1 MCLPGARPAAGRPP
15 ASRAITE
22 GEGVGVRQGRALG
35 DVLEA
40 ARDRAFVGRA
50 GELALFR
57 GALAGAPGAFPV
69 HYLHGPGGI
78 GKSTLLRRFAREA
91 RRAGRQ
97 VVEADGRT
105 VVPTPQGFTAAVGE
119 AVGEPGVVLL
129 VDTFERCQG
138 LESWLCE
145 QFLLGLPA
153 DGVVVIAG
161 RRTPDVRWT
170 SDPGWADLLRVTSLR
185 NLTPDDAARLLHV
198 RGLKPE
204 AHRAVLSFTGGNPL
218 ALTLAAAV
226 AVREEGAGSG
236 WKPSQDVIAT
246 LLTELLGDI
255 PSAAHRRA
263 LEICAH
269 SHVTSETL
277 LRALMGAE
285 GSELFA
291 WLREQPFIE
300 PTGAGLFPHDVV
312 REALEADLR
321 WRDPDGFAD
330 MHRTVHQ
337 HLVERVRTAPEE
349 QMLSATGALLYLYR
363 REASANFRK
372 WREGGHVE
380 DEPYTEAARGRVLEL
395 VESAE
400 GEASAAI
407 CRFWLDRQ
415 PEGFRVY
422 RSTQT
427 GEIVAFFAWLRLREP
442 LDTGVDPVVD
452 AAWAH
457 ARSTAPLRPDEH
469 MALARF
475 SVHPPRYQRTSAPMD
490 LMHWRALG
498 EIFRADRLAWTF
510 VVMRDNGYWDDY
522 LSHFAMPPD
531 ARRPGIG
538 QHTYALFGHDWRAQ
552 PVGSW
557 LAARSNATLSDDP
570 GARTPHHTRE
580 HAELVVLSRPEFDT
594 AVRDTLR
601 TLRRPDVLAD
611 NPLNRSRLV
620 SESGTT
626 LTELLASAIEA
637 LREGRSG
644 EKHHRALTTT
654 YLAGTPTQEAAAE
667 RLGLPFS
674 TYRRHLTSGIDR
686 LTDVLWRSELNGTR
700 ITEVN
705 QAQAADGTD
714 RG

>member
-1 MCLPGARPAAGRPP
+1 M
-15 ASRAITE
+15 
-22 GEGVGVRQGRALG
+22 GVRRRGALG
-35 DVLEA
+35 DALEA
-40 ARDRAFVGRA
+40 ARDQAFVGRTA
-50 GELALFR
+50 ELALFR
-57 GALAGAPGAFPV
+57 EALTDAPGACPV

-91 RRAGRQ
+91 RRAGRP
-97 VVEADGRT
+97 VVEVDGRT
-105 VVPTPQGFTAAVGE
+105 LVPTPQGFTAAVGE
-119 AVGEPGVVLL
+119 AVGEPGVVLM

-145 QFLLGLPA
+145 EFLPGLPV
-153 DGVVVIAG
+153 GSVVVIAG
-161 RRTPDVRWT
+161 RRAPDARWT

-185 NLTPDDAARLLHV
+185 NLPPDDAARLLHV
-198 RGLKPE
+198 RGLKAG
-204 AHRAVLSFTGGNPL
+204 AHQAVLSFTGGNPL

-226 AVREEGAGSG
+226 AVREEGVRSG

-255 PSAAHRRA
+255 PSSAHRRA

-285 GSELFA
+285 APELFA

-321 WRDPDGFAD
+321 WRDPEGFVD

-337 HLVERVRTAPEE
+337 YLVERVRTAPEE
-349 QMLSATGALLYLYR
+349 QMLAATGALLFLYR

-380 DEPYTEAARGRVLEL
+380 DEPYTDAARGRVLEL
-395 VESAE
+395 VETAE
-400 GEASAAI
+400 GGASASI

-415 PEGFRVY
+415 PEAFRVY
-422 RSTQT
+422 RSTQS

-442 LDTGVDPVVD
+442 LGADVDPVVD

-457 ARSTAPLRPDEH
+457 ARSTAPLRPGEH

-475 SVHPPRYQRTSAPMD
+475 SVHPPLYQRTSAPMD
-490 LMHWRALG
+490 LMHWRSLG

-522 LSHFAMPPD
+522 LSHFAMPPA
-531 ARRPGIG
+531 ARRPRVG
-538 QHTYALFGHDWRAQ
+538 QHTYALFGHDWRTQ

-557 LAARSNATLSDDP
+557 LDARSNATLSDDP
-570 GARTPHHTRE
+570 EARRPHRTGE

-594 AVRDTLR
+594 AVRDALR
-601 TLRRPDVLAD
+601 TLRRPDALAD

-620 SESGTT
+620 SESGAT
-626 LTELLASAIEA
+626 LPELLASAIEA

-644 EKHHRALTTT
+644 DKHHRALTTT

-686 LTDVLWRSELNGTR
+686 LTDLLWRSELSGTK
-700 ITEVN
+700 ITELG
-705 QAQAADGTD
+705 QAAT
-714 RG
+714 R